1 MTNPR
6 RRVVYM
12 DCDTDDEGD
21 IIGMPSGVEPNPLT
35 RNSSMTSTAM
45 APTSAQSV
53 SKWFA
58 SSIKKLHTFSK

>member
-21 IIGMPSGVEPNPLT
+21 SVGMPSDVGPKSLT
-35 RNSSMTSTAM
+35 RNSSMTTSTTRV
-45 APTSAQSV
+45 PTLAHSV
-53 SKWFA
+53 SK
-58 SSIKKLHTFSK
+58 